1 MAAAEDVF
9 DNDGK
14 WQRFAGV
21 GAVQAVTDT
30 EGPSFSHL
38 RFFRRM
44 PVEFFQAFLK
54 LPAVASEEEME
65 DLIPRLS
72 EGDFF
77 RCPGEVTVK
86 EGLTVDR
93 MWLMPEEN
101 ADLSRRLRR
110 ADQVVGGLAGFSR
123 L

>member
-1 MAAAEDVF
+1 MVTPPHYRKWRRWRTF
-9 DNDGK
+9 LDNDGE

-30 EGPSFSHL
+30 GRPVVLSFEVLPSDACGVF
-38 RFFRRM
+38 
-44 PVEFFQAFLK
+44 PVSSLK
-54 LPAVASEEEME
+54 RLAVASEEEME

-72 EGDFF
+72 KGDFF

-93 MWLMPEEN
+93 CGS
-101 ADLSRRLRR
+101 AD
-110 ADQVVGGLAGFSR
+110 A
-123 L
+123 